1 MLNGN
6 QDCTTSRV
14 SREGQNL
21 SNSCSKRHHLSH
33 ARQFVIERELTLTE
47 RDRKHPVDAETLGR
61 LRTLAWLS
69 SDQLKGLAQSLEPL
83 KIKRRQPIFYEG
95 EASDRVY
102 VLLSGVAK
110 LSFLNRAEK
119 VLVGLVGPGEVF
131 GVSSLLPNAT
141 RPFRCEA
148 FSDCIVGVGRPST
161 FVGLM
166 LGVPLERFSRTLEVT
181 VGRWWSMLQRYTN
194 FVGLTVRERLA
205 GALLELGAKFGAD
218 DARGVLLTLKLT
230 HADLAELVGASRQ
243 RTTEQLIEFE
253 HQQMIIRD
261 GRRLI
266 IVPQRLR
273 GVAEYDAVP
282 ATVRNPIAPPGS
294 VRGGIPGSTR

>member
-1 MLNGN
+1 MLNGD
-6 QDCTTSRV
+6 QDCATSSV
-14 SREGQNL
+14 SCEGQNPGI
-21 SNSCSKRHHLSH
+21 STPKQHQLSH
-33 ARQFVIERELTLTE
+33 ARHLSQSTGTPIVAE
-47 RDRKHPVDAETLGR
+47 RDRRNVVEAQTLGR

-69 SDQLKGLAQSLEPL
+69 RDQLEGLAQSLEAM
-83 KIKRRQPIFYEG
+83 KIRRRQPIFYEG
-95 EASDRVY
+95 QASDRVY

-148 FSDCIVGVGRPST
+148 FSDCVVGVGRPST

-205 GALLELGAKFGAD
+205 GALMELAAKFGAN

-243 RTTEQLIEFE
+243 RTTEQLIDFE
-253 HQQMIIRD
+253 HQRMIIRD

-266 IVPQRLR
+266 IVPDRLR
-273 GVAEYDAVP
+273 HVADYEAVALP
-282 ATVRNPIAPPGS
+282 LRSPIAPPGS
-294 VRGGIPGSTR
+294 MRGS

>member
-1 MLNGN
+1 
-6 QDCTTSRV
+6 V
-14 SREGQNL
+14 
-21 SNSCSKRHHLSH
+21 
-33 ARQFVIERELTLTE
+33 TE
-47 RDRKHPVDAETLGR
+47 RDRRNVVDVQTLGR

-69 SDQLKGLAQSLEPL
+69 RDQLEGLAQSLES
-83 KIKRRQPIFYEG
+83 IKVRRRHPIFYEG

-148 FSDCIVGVGRPST
+148 FSDCLVGVGRPST

-205 GALLELGAKFGAD
+205 GALLELGAKFGAN
-218 DARGVLLTLKLT
+218 DARGILITLKLT

-253 HQQMIIRD
+253 HQRMIIRD

-266 IVPQRLR
+266 IMPNRLR
-273 GVAEYDAVP
+273 DLADYESGP
-282 ATVRNPIAPPGS
+282 APLRAPVAPPGS
-294 VRGGIPGSTR
+294 LRGG

>member
-1 MLNGN
+1 VTKRNR
-6 QDCTTSRV
+6 S
-14 SREGQNL
+14 NL
-21 SNSCSKRHHLSH
+21 L
-33 ARQFVIERELTLTE
+33 
-47 RDRKHPVDAETLGR
+47 DAKILGR
-61 LRTLAWLS
+61 LRTLGWLS
-69 SDQLKGLAQSLEPL
+69 RDQLEGLAHSLEPRR
-83 KIKRRQPIFYEG
+83 IKRRQPIFYEG

-102 VLLSGVAK
+102 VLISGVAK
-110 LSFLNRAEK
+110 LSFLNRGEK

-148 FSDCIVGVGRPST
+148 FSDCVIAVGRPST

-181 VGRWWSMLQRYTN
+181 VGRWWAMLQRYTN

-205 GALLELGAKFGAD
+205 GALLEMGGKFGAN

-253 HQQMIIRD
+253 NQQMIIRD

-266 IVPQRLR
+266 IVPERLR
-273 GVAEYDAVP
+273 LLCDYDVSVT
-282 ATVRNPIAPPGS
+282 ATRIPIAPPRREPS
-294 VRGGIPGSTR
+294 VS

>member
-1 MLNGN
+1 
-6 QDCTTSRV
+6 
-14 SREGQNL
+14 
-21 SNSCSKRHHLSH
+21 
-33 ARQFVIERELTLTE
+33 
-47 RDRKHPVDAETLGR
+47 
-61 LRTLAWLS
+61 
-69 SDQLKGLAQSLEPL
+69 
-83 KIKRRQPIFYEG
+83 
-95 EASDRVY
+95 
-102 VLLSGVAK
+102 
-110 LSFLNRAEK
+110 
-119 VLVGLVGPGEVF
+119 
-131 GVSSLLPNAT
+131 
-141 RPFRCEA
+141 
-148 FSDCIVGVGRPST
+148 
-161 FVGLM
+161 M

-253 HQQMIIRD
+253 NQHMIIRD

-273 GVAEYDAVP
+273 DLADYETAPGPTRA
-282 ATVRNPIAPPGS
+282 PIAPPRPQRGS
-294 VRGGIPGSTR
+294 S

>member
-1 MLNGN
+1 M
-6 QDCTTSRV
+6 
-14 SREGQNL
+14 
-21 SNSCSKRHHLSH
+21 
-33 ARQFVIERELTLTE
+33 
-47 RDRKHPVDAETLGR
+47 DAQTLGR

-69 SDQLKGLAQSLEPL
+69 RDQVEGLAQSLESM
-83 KIKRRQPIFYEG
+83 KIRRRQPIFYEG
-95 EASDRVY
+95 QASDRVY

-110 LSFLNRAEK
+110 LCFLNRGEK

-148 FSDCIVGVGRPST
+148 FSDCVVGVGRPST

-205 GALLELGAKFGAD
+205 GALLELAAKFGAN

-266 IVPQRLR
+266 IVPDRLR
-273 GVAEYDAVP
+273 DVADYEPVAP
-282 ATVRNPIAPPGS
+282 ALRGAIAPPGS
-294 VRGGIPGSTR
+294 IRGD

>member
-1 MLNGN
+1 M
-6 QDCTTSRV
+6 
-14 SREGQNL
+14 
-21 SNSCSKRHHLSH
+21 
-33 ARQFVIERELTLTE
+33 TE
-47 RDRKHPVDAETLGR
+47 RDRSNVVDAQMLGR
-61 LRTLAWLS
+61 LKTLTWLS
-69 SDQLKGLAQSLEPL
+69 RDQLEGLAQSLEAR
-83 KIKRRQPIFYEG
+83 KIRRRQPIFYEG

-110 LSFLNRAEK
+110 LSFLHRAEK

-148 FSDCIVGVGRPST
+148 FSDCVVGVGRPST

-166 LGVPLERFSRTLEVT
+166 LGVPLERFSRTLDVT

-194 FVGLTVRERLA
+194 FIGLSVRERLA
-205 GALLELGAKFGAD
+205 NALLELGAKFGAD

-253 HQQMIIRD
+253 NQGMIMRD

-273 GVAEYDAVP
+273 DLADSEAMPAAV
-282 ATVRNPIAPPGS
+282 RSPITPPGS
-294 VRGGIPGSTR
+294 AHRA

>member
-1 MLNGN
+1 L
-6 QDCTTSRV
+6 
-14 SREGQNL
+14 
-21 SNSCSKRHHLSH
+21 
-33 ARQFVIERELTLTE
+33 IERN
-47 RDRKHPVDAETLGR
+47 RNVVDVQTLGR

-69 SDQLKGLAQSLEPL
+69 TDQLKGLAQSLESI
-83 KIKRRQPIFYEG
+83 KIKRHHPIFYEG

-148 FSDCIVGVGRPST
+148 FSDCTVGVGRPST

-181 VGRWWSMLQRYTN
+181 VGRWWSMLQRYTS

-253 HQQMIIRD
+253 HQRMIIRD

-273 GVAEYDAVP
+273 DVADYEAVP
-282 ATVRNPIAPPGS
+282 MAVRSPIAPPGS
-294 VRGGIPGSTR
+294 VRGGLPGSTR

>member
-1 MLNGN
+1 
-6 QDCTTSRV
+6 
-14 SREGQNL
+14 
-21 SNSCSKRHHLSH
+21 LSH
-33 ARQFVIERELTLTE
+33 ARQFITRIGTPTVTE
-47 RDRKHPVDAETLGR
+47 RDRRNVVDAETLAR
-61 LRTLAWLS
+61 LKTLAWLS
-69 SDQLKGLAQSLEPL
+69 RDQLEGLAQSLEAQ
-83 KIKRRQPIFYEG
+83 KIRRRQPIFYEG

-110 LSFLNRAEK
+110 LSFLNRSEK

-148 FSDCIVGVGRPST
+148 FSDCVVGAGRPST

-218 DARGVLLTLKLT
+218 DARGLLLTLKLT

-253 HQQMIIRD
+253 NQQMIIRD

-266 IVPQRLR
+266 IMPQRLR
-273 GVAEYDAVP
+273 SVADYEAVRV
-282 ATVRNPIAPPGS
+282 AVRSPIAPPGS
-294 VRGGIPGSTR
+294 ARGG